1 MKAIKEIAIVA
12 VTAAIAFAVSYAL
25 GYFIPVAY

>member
-12 VTAAIAFAVSYAL
+12 VTAAVAFAVSYAL
-25 GYFIPVAY
+25 GYFIP